1 MWVNPVVH
9 MVIEIYKSH
18 VAIGGIQTG
27 DKRLKGKRIGFEIMD
42 IASWTTGQLV
52 DLWGNGPRVGHYRVN
67 LHDLDNIGTYALENA
82 LTCDLIIVM
91 K

>member
-1 MWVNPVVH
+1 
-9 MVIEIYKSH
+9 
-18 VAIGGIQTG
+18 
-27 DKRLKGKRIGFEIMD
+27 MD